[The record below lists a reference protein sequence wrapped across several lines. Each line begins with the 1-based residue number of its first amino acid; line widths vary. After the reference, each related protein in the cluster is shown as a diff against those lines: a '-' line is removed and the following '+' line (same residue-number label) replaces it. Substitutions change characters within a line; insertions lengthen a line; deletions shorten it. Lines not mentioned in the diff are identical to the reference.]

1 MPKPVARAL
10 VALASSPRKLV
21 TAILVLFTTCSGAY
35 SLLEG
40 KGPVEGAWW
49 ALVTASTVG
58 YGDQYPAT
66 TAGRFVG
73 AVLILGMWLLSI
85 LAVAR
90 VTAGLIP
97 DPHAF
102 TDEEQRRVLADL
114 AGIRATLE
122 QIESRDRTR

>member
-1 MPKPVARAL
+1 MPKPVGRAL
-10 VALASSPRKLV
+10 VALACSPRKLS
-21 TAILVLFTTCSGAY
+21 TAVLVLFVGSSTAY
-35 SLLEG
+35 SVLEG
-40 KGPVEGAWW
+40 KGPIEGAWW

-73 AVLILGMWLLSI
+73 AALILGMWLLS
-85 LAVAR
+85 LMAVAR
-90 VTAGLIP
+90 VTASLIP

-114 AGIRATLE
+114 TRIAAAVERL
-122 QIESRDRTR
+122 ESRDRIH